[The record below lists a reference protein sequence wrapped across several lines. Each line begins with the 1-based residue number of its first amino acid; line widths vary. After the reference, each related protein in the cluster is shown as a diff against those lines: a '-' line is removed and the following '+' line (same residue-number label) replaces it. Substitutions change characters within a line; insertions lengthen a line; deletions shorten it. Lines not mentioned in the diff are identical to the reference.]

1 MNASCTVVM
10 LSCKRDKK
18 NAKYY
23 KLKVLKTASVVV
35 PDTLTV
41 SRTIMTHTYMDT
53 EDENITSRFCH
64 S

>member
-1 MNASCTVVM
+1 MQ
-10 LSCKRDKK
+10 KRQK